1 MHRIENGPNVEGSDG
16 TTPMSSSVEP
26 GRFGLNQ
33 PVNQLTQLHT
43 STQSPSAQHALPSDE
58 SLEREIKE
66 GKLSGYIGPGTV
78 ITGETT
84 FNGIM
89 RIDGQVGG
97 RVSSEG
103 GTIIVGDSGQII
115 ADLNVAVA
123 LIRGTVSGDII
134 ASQRLELGRT
144 AKVRGNIQ
152 TASLSIEEGAVFEG
166 NCRMAPVNQG
176 TQATNGPQR
185 QGQDFKAIAA
195 TLDAAVR
202 DESVEAPVSGRTST
216 GSK

>member
-16 TTPMSSSVEP
+16 TTPMSSSVES

-33 PVNQLTQLHT
+33 PVNQFTQLHT
-43 STQSPSAQHALPSDE
+43 STQSPSAQHALPGDE

-103 GTIIVGDSGQII
+103 GTTIVGDSGQII
-115 ADLNVAVA
+115 ADLN
-123 LIRGTVSGDII
+123 
-134 ASQRLELGRT
+134 
-144 AKVRGNIQ
+144 
-152 TASLSIEEGAVFEG
+152 G

>member
-1 MHRIENGPNVEGSDG
+1 MYRIENDPNVKGSDG
-16 TTPMSSSVEP
+16 TKPTSNVVEP
-26 GRFGLNQ
+26 GRFGLTQ
-33 PVNQLTQLHT
+33 SVNQDTQLHT
-43 STQSPSAQHALPSDE
+43 STQSSSAQHALPNGE
-58 SLEREIKE
+58 TLEREIKE
-66 GKLSGYIGPGTV
+66 GKLGVYIGPGTM

-84 FNGIM
+84 YNGIM
-89 RIDGQVGG
+89 RVEGQIGG

-103 GTIIVGDSGQII
+103 GTIIVSDSGQIV

-152 TASLSIEEGAVFEG
+152 TASLSIEEGALYEG
-166 NCRMAPVNQG
+166 SCRMAPANQG
-176 TQATNGPQR
+176 SQAAKGSLR

-202 DESVEAPVSGRTST
+202 DESIEAPVSGGASA

>member
-1 MHRIENGPNVEGSDG
+1 MYRIENDPSLEGPDG
-16 TTPMSSSVEP
+16 TARMGSFVEP

-33 PVNQLTQLHT
+33 SLNKDTPIHT
-43 STQSPSAQHALPSDE
+43 STLSSSAQYALPKGE
-58 SLEREIKE
+58 ALEREIKE
-66 GKLSGYIGPGTV
+66 GELSGYIGPGTM
-78 ITGETT
+78 ISGETT

-89 RIDGQVGG
+89 RIDGQIGG
-97 RVSSEG
+97 RVTSEG
-103 GTIIVGDSGQII
+103 GTIIVGDSGKIM

-123 LIRGTVSGDII
+123 LIRGTVTGDII

-152 TASLSIEEGAVFEG
+152 TASLSIEEGAAFEG
-166 NCRMAPVNQG
+166 SCRMAPAHQG
-176 TQATNGPQR
+176 TQVTKGSQR

-195 TLDAAVR
+195 SLDAAVR
-202 DESVEAPVSGRTST
+202 EESIEAPVSGVALK

>member
-1 MHRIENGPNVEGSDG
+1 MHRIENDPNEEGSDG
-16 TTPMSSSVEP
+16 TTPMSSAVEP
-26 GRFGLNQ
+26 GRFGLNH
-33 PVNQLTQLHT
+33 PVNQFSQLHT
-43 STQSPSAQHALPSDE
+43 STQSPSAKHALPNDE

-66 GKLSGYIGPGTV
+66 GKLSGYIGPGTM

-89 RIDGQVGG
+89 RIDGQIGG

-123 LIRGTVSGDII
+123 SIRGTVSGDII

-166 NCRMAPVNQG
+166 NCRMAPVNQV
-176 TQATNGPQR
+176 TQATSASQR

-202 DESVEAPVSGRTST
+202 DESVEAPVSGRASA